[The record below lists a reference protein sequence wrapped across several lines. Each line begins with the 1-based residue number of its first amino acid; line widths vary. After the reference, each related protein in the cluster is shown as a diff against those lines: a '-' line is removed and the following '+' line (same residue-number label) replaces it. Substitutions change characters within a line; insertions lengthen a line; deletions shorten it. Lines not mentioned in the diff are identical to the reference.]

1 MEEEGRPRKLVKLDH
16 DDSQQQQPPQQDSTM
31 AESAPLSELS
41 TAPVETRDN
50 DDETATTTA
59 NNGAA
64 PSEPTDETAPMS
76 KRAIKR
82 QRRREQWEEG
92 RDQRKVKRKERIQA
106 RKERRRA
113 ELQLAKDEGREAEF
127 RKEHERT
134 PARFRKGTL
143 LPLTLILD
151 CGFDELMIEK
161 ERISLGSQ
169 LTRSYSDN
177 SRAPFRSHLVVSSFN
192 KLLKQRFDTVL
203 AKTYENWKGIRFLE
217 EDFVEAAEKAK
228 EWMVVPDGGRFEGVF
243 ADKADTKAED
253 GEIVYLS
260 SDSPH
265 TLTELKPFS
274 TYIIG
279 GLVDK
284 NRHKGICYKQAVE
297 RGIKTAKLPIG
308 EYIQM
313 ASRQV
318 LATNHVVEI
327 MLKWL
332 EVGDWGKAF
341 MEVIPQRKGGTLR
354 ESVSESGEPQDGE
367 GDDAEEGEEGEG
379 EGEKDAEEEA
389 EAIQEANAVA
399 QEQEQEEQN
408 DAGEA
413 KEGN

>member
-1 MEEEGRPRKLVKLDH
+1 MEEDGRPRKLVKLDH
-16 DDSQQQQPPQQDSTM
+16 DDSQQPPLPQQDTTM
-31 AESAPLSELS
+31 AESAPVSEPS

-50 DDETATTTA
+50 DDDATTTTTTA
-59 NNGAA
+59 HNGA
-64 PSEPTDETAPMS
+64 PSDPSDETAPMS
-76 KRAIKR
+76 KRAMKR

-92 RDQRKVKRKERIQA
+92 REQRKVKRKERIQA

-113 ELQLAKDEGREAEF
+113 ELQVAKDEGREAEF

-243 ADKADTKAED
+243 ADKADTKPED
-253 GEIVYLS
+253 GDIVYLS

-341 MEVIPQRKGGTLR
+341 MEVIPQRKGGTLK
-354 ESVSESGEPQDGE
+354 ESVNESGEPQDGE
-367 GDDAEEGEEGEG
+367 DEAEEEEEGEG
-379 EGEKDAEEEA
+379 DEDAEEEA
-389 EAIQEANAVA
+389 KAIQEANAVA

-408 DAGEA
+408 DAVEA

>member
-1 MEEEGRPRKLVKLDH
+1 MEEGRPRKLVKLDH
-16 DDSQQQQPPQQDSTM
+16 DDSQQPTPPQQDTTM
-31 AESAPLSELS
+31 AESSPVPEPS

-50 DDETATTTA
+50 DDNTTTATTTT
-59 NNGAA
+59 NNGA
-64 PSEPTDETAPMS
+64 PSDPTDETAPMS
-76 KRAIKR
+76 KRAMKR

-92 RDQRKVKRKERIQA
+92 REQRKVKRKERIQA

-113 ELQLAKDEGREAEF
+113 ELQVAKDEGREAEF

-151 CGFDELMIEK
+151 CSFDELMIEK

-243 ADKADTKAED
+243 ADKADTKPED
-253 GEIVYLS
+253 GEVVYLS

-341 MEVIPQRKGGTLR
+341 MEVIPQRKGGTLK

-367 GDDAEEGEEGEG
+367 DEAEEEEEGEG
-379 EGEKDAEEEA
+379 EEDAKEEA

-408 DAGEA
+408 EAVEA